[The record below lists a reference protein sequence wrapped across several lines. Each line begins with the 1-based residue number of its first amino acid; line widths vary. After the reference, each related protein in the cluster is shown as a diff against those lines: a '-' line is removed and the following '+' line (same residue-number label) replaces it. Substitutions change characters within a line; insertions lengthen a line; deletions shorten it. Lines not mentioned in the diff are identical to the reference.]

1 MTFEST
7 SPEFSRGP
15 EPGPDGL
22 TYRSAG
28 VDIAAADRLKRRL
41 AERIRSL
48 FGGLPARAFG
58 QFAGLYPL
66 PGQPDK
72 ILAATVDGVGTKTR
86 VAAILGKFD
95 GLGRD
100 LVHHCLNDLAT
111 CGAEP
116 LFLLDY
122 YGTGRLD
129 PEVAEAV
136 IAGVAAACR
145 EWGIA
150 LLGGETAELPGIY
163 VAGEFDLVG
172 CLVGIVDRENLITGA
187 DIRPGDVLLGLP
199 SDGLHTNGYS
209 LARKVFGLDLSGATG
224 TLNRYYSEL
233 GQTLGEALLRPHR
246 CYLNEIRRVRRLVKG
261 VAHIT
266 GGGIPGNVA
275 RIIPEAATALVR
287 VSWEIPPL
295 FRLIAATG
303 RVPQAEMFRVFNMGV
318 GLVFVTDPDRAQ
330 AVLGELPEAFPV
342 GEVVRADGDERVKLL
357 LD

>member
-1 MTFEST
+1 MTRDPV
-7 SPEFSRGP
+7 SPELNRGP
-15 EPGPDGL
+15 EIRSEGL

-41 AERIRSL
+41 GERIREL
-48 FGGLPARAFG
+48 FGGLPARSFG

-66 PGQPDK
+66 PGLPEK

-86 VAAILGKFD
+86 VAALLGKFD

-100 LVHHCLNDLAT
+100 LVHHCINDLAT
-111 CGAEP
+111 CGAQP
-116 LFLLDY
+116 LFMLDY
-122 YGTGRLD
+122 YGTGRLN
-129 PEVAEAV
+129 PEAAEAV

-145 EWGIA
+145 DWDIA
-150 LLGGETAELPGIY
+150 LLGGETAEMPGIY
-163 VAGEFDLVG
+163 VEGEFDLVG
-172 CLVGIVDRENLITGA
+172 CLIGLVDQDSLITGA
-187 DIRPGDVLLGLP
+187 GIGPGDIILGLP

-209 LARKVFGLDLSGATG
+209 LVRKVFGLDLAGATG
-224 TLNRYYSEL
+224 TLNRHYPEL

-246 CYLNEIRRVRRLVKG
+246 CYLNEVRRVRRLVKG

-275 RIIPEAATALVR
+275 RVIPESATAVIR
-287 VSWEIPPL
+287 VSWEVPPI

-303 RVPQAEMFRVFNMGV
+303 RVSQAEMFRVFNMGV
-318 GLVFVTDPDRAQ
+318 GLAFITDPDRAQ
-330 AVLGELPEAFPV
+330 ALLRELPEAFPI
-342 GEVVRADGDERVKLL
+342 GEVVPAEGDERVKLL

>member
-1 MTFEST
+1 MTFGT
-7 SPEFSRGP
+7 FDPNPERGP
-15 EPGPDGL
+15 ETEGL

-28 VDIAAADRLKRRL
+28 VDISAADRLKRRL
-41 AERIRSL
+41 AERFRAM
-48 FGGLPARAFG
+48 FEGLPAGSFG

-66 PGQPDK
+66 PGLPEK
-72 ILAATVDGVGTKTR
+72 ILAATADGVGTKTK
-86 VAAILGKFD
+86 VAALLGKFE

-100 LVHHCLNDLAT
+100 LVHHCINDVAT

-116 LFLLDY
+116 LFMLDY

-129 PEVAEAV
+129 PEAAEAV

-145 EWGIA
+145 EWGIV

-163 VAGEFDLVG
+163 VEGEFDLVG
-172 CLVGIVDRENLITGA
+172 FLLGVVDRENLITGA
-187 DIRPGDVLLGLP
+187 DIGPGDVILGLP

-209 LARKVFGLDLSGATG
+209 LVRKVFGLDLAGATG
-224 TLNRYYSEL
+224 TLNRYYPEL

-266 GGGIPGNVA
+266 GGGLPGNVA
-275 RIIPEAATALVR
+275 RIIPPTAAAVVR
-287 VSWEIPPL
+287 VGWEVPPI

-318 GLVFVTDPDRAQ
+318 GLVFITDPDRAG
-330 AVLGELPEAFPV
+330 LILKELPEAFPV
-342 GEVVRADGDERVKLL
+342 GEVIRADGDERVRLL
-357 LD
+357 PD

>member
-1 MTFEST
+1 VT
-7 SPEFSRGP
+7 PELVNPEPPRGSGYGP
-15 EPGPDGL
+15 EGL

-28 VDIAAADRLKRRL
+28 VDIDAADQLKRRL
-41 AERIRSL
+41 AARLREL
-48 FGGLPARAFG
+48 FTGLPARSFG

-66 PGQPDK
+66 PGLPDK

-86 VAAILGKFD
+86 IAALLGKFD

-100 LVHHCLNDLAT
+100 LVHHCVNDLAT

-116 LFLLDY
+116 LFMLDY

-129 PEVAEAV
+129 PEAAEAV
-136 IAGVAAACR
+136 VLGVAAACR
-145 EWGIA
+145 DWGIT
-150 LLGGETAELPGIY
+150 LLGGETAEMPGIY
-163 VAGEFDLVG
+163 VEGEFDLVG
-172 CLVGIVDRENLITGA
+172 CLVGMVDRDSLITGA
-187 DIRPGDVLLGLP
+187 DIGPGDVILGLP

-209 LARKVFGLDLSGATG
+209 LVRKVFGLDLAGATG
-224 TLNRYYSEL
+224 TLNRHYSEL

-246 CYLNEIRRVRRLVKG
+246 CYLNEVRRVRRLIKG

-275 RIIPEAATALVR
+275 RVIPESATAVIR
-287 VSWEIPPL
+287 VSWEIPPI

-303 RVPQAEMFRVFNMGV
+303 RVAQAEMFRVFNMGV
-318 GLVFVTDPDRAQ
+318 GLVFITDPDRAP
-330 AVLGELPEAFPV
+330 AVLAELPEAFPM
-342 GEVVRADGDERVKLL
+342 GEVVRAEGDERVKLL